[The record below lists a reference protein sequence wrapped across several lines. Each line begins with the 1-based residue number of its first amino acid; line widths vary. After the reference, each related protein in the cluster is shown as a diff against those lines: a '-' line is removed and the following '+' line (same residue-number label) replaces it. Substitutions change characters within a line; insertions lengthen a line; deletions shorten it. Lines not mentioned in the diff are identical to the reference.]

1 MNRIKEIITERG
13 IKMTKIAEKLEAK
26 SSHLSM
32 WISEQRYPSQER
44 LLKLARHL
52 KVSVKDLYPNAV
64 RRTFWEIK
72 NKEKGL

>member
-1 MNRIKEIITERG
+1 MNNIKKIITEKG
-13 IKMTKIAEKLEAK
+13 VKMNKIAEKLDAK

-44 LLKLARHL
+44 LLKLARRL

-64 RRTFWEIK
+64 RRTFWDIK
-72 NKEKGL
+72 NK